1 MSSPERNM
9 GSRQRFLDDGLNYAC
24 HVGNCV
30 LAESCLS
37 KGASV
42 NASCQ
47 RTRQNPLYSAIR
59 QQKFKVVQV
68 LLQYGA
74 DAKLGLSYL
83 QSQVASSPSILELL
97 LERGAAEDSQSC
109 TSLLDSACY
118 FGNEEIV
125 DIVLDHCKNKLGLPV
140 AVFKSMCRNP
150 LFHACMT
157 DKRSIII
164 KLIAFGADV
173 NVVNSVR
180 STPLHRACQTGHI
193 DLVDALLQR
202 GARITED
209 EDGDTPLDIAYRLGS
224 KDIFKLL
231 IDKGAKSE
239 RLKSYQLHLAC
250 FVADESRVGKLLEK
264 GMDLNAA
271 DMKGRTPLHCTC
283 FSGEPKLVDKLLN
296 LGADINVTDDDATS
310 ALHIATFLNQFGMV
324 QHLLEYSCKKPD
336 VNVIT
341 KLEKWT
347 PLHFACCSGD
357 YGIAKLLL
365 ENGAD
370 VHVFDR
376 DNNQPLSLACC
387 HGSPAT
393 SGLVKLLLSFDA
405 DINLSCSLHMAL
417 KSDDLDVFDLLL
429 DYGADVTIR
438 GDQGLTPL
446 EVAAREGKLEFVKKL
461 FSRFGVMK
469 EPHRP
474 LHAACI
480 SSQLHVVKYLIEKCP
495 MYLEQKDSNGYSPFM
510 FVFTSGIA
518 SSMYSTLDFLIKY
531 GCDLDCLEK
540 DEGKLLAKV
549 YRENYYYFTCLIQE
563 GCGSLRKAGRVL
575 LDEIIKHRDTYCIH
589 LLMRCVF
596 RVDSSQVIALTS
608 GLEPD
613 SPKAAADHAAFISQ
627 FLDLTSQPVLLQD
640 LCRCTIRKCI
650 KQHRRTQLAKI
661 GRLPVPTRL
670 KDFLA
675 FSGDEQFGFSEMGEI
690 VI

>member
-1 MSSPERNM
+1 MA
-9 GSRQRFLDDGLNYAC
+9 SRQRFLDDGLNYAC

-125 DIVLDHCKNKLGLPV
+125 DIVLDHCKNKLGLPL

-157 DKRSIII
+157 DKRTIIM
-164 KLIAFGADV
+164 KLIDFGADV
-173 NVVNSVR
+173 NVVNSVH
-180 STPLHRACQTGHI
+180 STPLHRACQTGRI
-193 DLVDALLQR
+193 DLVDGLLQR
-202 GARITED
+202 GALITED

-224 KDIFKLL
+224 KEIFKLL
-231 IDKGAKSE
+231 LDSGAKSE

-250 FVADESRVGKLLEK
+250 FLGDETRVGKLLEK

-271 DMKGRTPLHCTC
+271 DMKGRTPLHCCC
-283 FSGEPKLVDKLLN
+283 FGGEPKLVEKLLN
-296 LGADINVTDDDATS
+296 LGAEINATDDDSTS
-310 ALHIATFLNQFGMV
+310 ALHIATFLNHFDMV
-324 QHLLEYSCKKPD
+324 QRLLDCSRKKPEI
-336 VNVIT
+336 NVMT

-347 PLHFACCSGD
+347 PLHFACFSGD
-357 YGIAKLLL
+357 YAIAKLLL
-365 ENGAD
+365 EHGAD

-387 HGSPAT
+387 HGNT
-393 SGLVKLLLSFDA
+393 SNLVKLLLTHDA
-405 DINLSCSLHMAL
+405 DINVCCSLHMAL
-417 KSDDLDVFDLLL
+417 KSDDLDLFGLLL
-429 DYGADVTIR
+429 DYGADVTMS

-446 EVAAREGKLEFVKKL
+446 EAAAREGKLDFVKKL
-461 FSRFGVMK
+461 FARFGTLHEK
-469 EPHRP
+469 HRP

-480 SSQLHVVKYLIEKCP
+480 SNQLHVAKYLIEKSP
-495 MYLEQKDSNGYSPFM
+495 QYLEQVDSNGYTPFM

-518 SSMYSTLDFLIKY
+518 SSMYSTLDFLIKF
-531 GCDLDCLEK
+531 GCDLKCLEIE
-540 DEGKLLAKV
+540 EGKLLAKV
-549 YRENYYYFTCLIQE
+549 YRENYYYFTRLIQE
-563 GCGSLRKAGRVL
+563 GCGCLTKAGQVL
-575 LDEIIKHRDTYCIH
+575 LHEIVKNRDMHCIH
-589 LLMRCVF
+589 LLMRCVYS
-596 RVDSSQVIALTS
+596 VDSSQVSELTS
-608 GLEPD
+608 GLVPV
-613 SPKAAADHAAFISQ
+613 SPKATVDHAEFTSF
-627 FLDLTSQPVLLQD
+627 FLHLISQPVLLQD
-640 LCRCTIRKCI
+640 LCRVTIRKCV
-650 KQHRRTQLAKI
+650 KQRRGTLLAKI